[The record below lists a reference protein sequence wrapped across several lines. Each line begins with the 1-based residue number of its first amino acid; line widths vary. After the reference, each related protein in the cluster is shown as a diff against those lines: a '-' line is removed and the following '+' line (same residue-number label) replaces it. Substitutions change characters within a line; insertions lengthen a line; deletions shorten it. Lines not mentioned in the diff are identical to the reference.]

1 MKANKILLILLAAS
15 MYLSHIPLYIA
26 AFAIFF
32 QDLFQFEGDLAT
44 PLFFTSLGAMG
55 VTLVIATLITVFSII
70 SIFKG
75 KESPS
80 KVTMIV
86 KCALIPWFVLNF
98 ALCVCILGG
107 MMNPFLLW
115 GIPAMMAIMVCA
127 TYINM
132 LASSLPD
139 IAWFIRLLIKKKIK
153 ISPMLI
159 VSIVFLFIFCL
170 DIAGGIMYYIGTK
183 EVKTIE

>member
-1 MKANKILLILLAAS
+1 MKANKILLILLAVS

-26 AFAIFF
+26 ALAIFF
-32 QDLFQFEGDLAT
+32 QDLFQFEGDLGT
-44 PLFFTSLGAMG
+44 PLFFISLGLMG

-75 KESPS
+75 KETPS

-86 KCALIPWFVLNF
+86 KLALIPWFVLNF

-115 GIPAMMAIMVCA
+115 GIPAMMVIMVFT

-139 IAWFIRLLIKKKIK
+139 IAWFVRLLIKKKIK

-170 DIAGGIMYYIGTK
+170 DIAGGIMYYLGTK

>member
-44 PLFFTSLGAMG
+44 PLFFTSLGLMG

-86 KCALIPWFVLNF
+86 KCTLVPWFVLNF
-98 ALCVCILGG
+98 VLCFCIIGG

-115 GIPAMMAIMVCA
+115 GIPAMMAIMVCT
-127 TYINM
+127 TYVNM

-153 ISPMLI
+153 ITPQLI

-170 DIAGGIMYYIGTK
+170 DIVGGVMYYISTK

>member
-1 MKANKILLILLAAS
+1 MKANKILLILLASS

-26 AFAIFF
+26 ATAIFF

-44 PLFFTSLGAMG
+44 PLFFTSLGLMA
-55 VTLVIATLITVFSII
+55 VTLAIALLILVFSII
-70 SIFKG
+70 SVFKG
-75 KESPS
+75 KETPS

-86 KCALIPWFVLNF
+86 KLALIPWYVLNF
-98 ALCVCILGG
+98 VICACIIGG

-115 GIPAMMAIMVCA
+115 GIPLMMVIMVCT

-139 IAWFIRLLIKKKIK
+139 IAWFIRLLIKRKIK
-153 ISPMLI
+153 INGLVITSM
-159 VSIVFLFIFCL
+159 VFMFIFCL
-170 DIAGGIMYYIGTK
+170 DIAGGIMFYIGTK
-183 EVKTIE
+183 EVETIE